1 MEAHMLTHECITR
14 AELARQ
20 IGKGRA
26 TLVRWE
32 DAGLIPPAKRISYRK
47 ALYDPVSARVIRAFA
62 GAAQ

>member
-1 MEAHMLTHECITR
+1 MQTDGYVTR

-32 DAGLIPPAKRISYRK
+32 ELGAIPAAQRVSNRRSLYSPDA
-47 ALYDPVSARVIRAFA
+47 ARAIRAFA
-62 GAAQ
+62 GVVA

>member
-1 MEAHMLTHECITR
+1 MRTHDCITR

-32 DAGLIPPAKRISYRK
+32 GAGLIPAAKRISYRK
-47 ALYDPVSARVIRAFA
+47 AIYDPAAARAIRAFA
-62 GAAQ
+62 GVVA

>member
-1 MEAHMLTHECITR
+1 MHTSELITR

-20 IGKGRA
+20 IGRDRA

-32 DAGLIPPAKRISYRK
+32 DAGLIPAANRVSYRR
-47 ALYDPVSARVIRAFA
+47 ALYSPAAARAIIAFA

>member
-1 MEAHMLTHECITR
+1 MDAPGYVTR

-32 DAGLIPPAKRISYRK
+32 ESGLIPAATRVSKRRSLYRPAEARAVRI
-47 ALYDPVSARVIRAFA
+47 FA
-62 GAAQ
+62 GAAK

>member
-1 MEAHMLTHECITR
+1 MNAEGYVTR

-32 DAGLIPPAKRISYRK
+32 EAGAIPPAQRASKRRS
-47 ALYDPVSARVIRAFA
+47 LYTPAAARAVRIFA

>member
-1 MEAHMLTHECITR
+1 MQTDGYVTR

-32 DAGLIPPAKRISYRK
+32 AAGRIPAAKR
-47 ALYDPVSARVIRAFA
+47 VSNRRSVYGPDEARAVRIFA

>member
-1 MEAHMLTHECITR
+1 MNAEGYVTR

-32 DAGLIPPAKRISYRK
+32 QSGLIPAARRVSKRRSVYGPAEARAVRI
-47 ALYDPVSARVIRAFA
+47 FA
-62 GAAQ
+62 GAGQ

>member
-1 MEAHMLTHECITR
+1 MEADMHTHECITR

-32 DAGLIPPAKRISYRK
+32 EAGLIPAAQRVSYRK
-47 ALYDPVSARVIRAFA
+47 ALYDPAAALAIRTFV
-62 GAAQ
+62 GAER

>member
-1 MEAHMLTHECITR
+1 MDTQGFVTR

-32 DAGLIPPAKRISYRK
+32 ESGLIPAANRVSKRRSLYGPAEARAVRI
-47 ALYDPVSARVIRAFA
+47 FA
-62 GAAQ
+62 GVAQ